1 MRLSLSRMFRPPRAR
16 LSGRPGG
23 ASFPLM
29 PGRRRRA
36 FVWGNL
42 GGFRVSH
49 PVPRRRG
56 R

>member
-1 MRLSLSRMFRPPRAR
+1 MRLGLNRMFRPPRLR
-16 LSGRPGG
+16 VTGRAGG
-23 ASFPLM
+23 ASFPLL
-29 PGRRRRA
+29 PGRRRA

-49 PVPRRRG
+49 PVPRRRRG